1 VSKTKLLKSELVL
14 GPIMNTLEQAPQILV
29 GFSGGLDSTV
39 LLALLAEVIPVE
51 RLCAVHVNHGL
62 SPNASTWQAHVE
74 DFCGSRNIACHSETV
89 EVVAGGKGLEAAA
102 RQSRY
107 QIFENVLEQDGIL
120 LLGHH
125 SDDQVE
131 TLLYR
136 LMRGSGAKGMS
147 GMPVSRRVGP
157 GRLIRPLLNWPK
169 SALIKYAH
177 NKNLKWVEDESNG
190 VDAFER
196 NYLRNQL
203 IPVLAHQWPD
213 YRQRLRAVAELSHES
228 HELAEATA
236 IETIAT
242 LQPAEERAGWSLSVS
257 LFANLTPLKQKNILR
272 YWPEIKGLDAPGAKI
287 INEVL
292 TALIDARKDSSPK
305 VSTGDG
311 QYCRFR
317 DRLYLLKVS
326 KGFNASINQ
335 QQDVIWN
342 TDNPIR
348 LSDGSHLTVEQT
360 VGDGLRA
367 ELAAALSVTTRK
379 GGERCKPA
387 GRGHSNSLKK
397 LLQEFNVEPWWR
409 DRAPLFFIDQQLVAV
424 ADFWICDGWQ
434 AQPGEKSIKIHWHTN
449 SL

>member
-1 VSKTKLLKSELVL
+1 VARTQLLRSELVFAS
-14 GPIMNTLEQAPQILV
+14 IKDELEQAPQVMV

-39 LLALLAEVIPVE
+39 LLELLTETIPVE
-51 RLCAVHVNHGL
+51 SICAVHVNHGL
-62 SPNASTWQAHVE
+62 SPNANTWQAHAE
-74 DFCGSRNIACHSETV
+74 DFCSSRNIAFHSETV
-89 EVVAGGKGLEAAA
+89 EVVASGKGLEDAA

-107 QIFENVLEQDGIL
+107 QVFENLLNQDGIL

-125 SDDQVE
+125 SDDQAE

-147 GMPVSRRVGP
+147 GMPASRKVGQ

-169 SALIKYAH
+169 SSLITYAH
-177 NKNLKWVEDESNG
+177 NKNLEWVEDESND

-213 YRQRLRAVAELSHES
+213 YRQRLRAVAELSAES
-228 HELAEATA
+228 HELAEAIA
-236 IETIAT
+236 IETLAT
-242 LQPAEERAGWSLSVS
+242 LQPAEERAGWSLSIP
-257 LFANLTPLKQKNILR
+257 LFDNLTPLKQKNVLR
-272 YWPEIKGLDAPGAKI
+272 YWPQLKGLDSPGTKV

-292 TALIDARKDSSPK
+292 VALIHARQDSVPK
-305 VSTGDG
+305 VSVGNG
-311 QYCRFR
+311 QYRRFQ

-326 KGFNASINQ
+326 NEIDSLGSPQKELIWEIN
-335 QQDVIWN
+335 
-342 TDNPIR
+342 NPVS
-348 LSDGSHLTVEQT
+348 LSDGSHVTAEKT

-367 ELAAALSVTTRK
+367 ELAATLTVATRK

-409 DRAPLFFIDQQLVAV
+409 DRTPLFFIDQELVAV
-424 ADFWICDGWQ
+424 GDFWVCDGWQ
-434 AQPGEKSIKIHWHTN
+434 AKPNEKSIKIHWHAN

>member
-1 VSKTKLLKSELVL
+1 MSKTKLLKSELVL

-62 SPNASTWQAHVE
+62 SSNASTWQAHVE

-102 RQSRY
+102 R
-107 QIFENVLEQDGIL
+107 
-120 LLGHH
+120 H

-326 KGFNASINQ
+326 KGFDASVNQ
-335 QQDVIWN
+335 QEDFIWD
-342 TDNPIR
+342 TDNPIS

-397 LLQEFNVEPWWR
+397 LLQEFDVEPWWR
-409 DRAPLFFIDQQLVAV
+409 DRAPLFFIDQQLAAV
-424 ADFWICDGWQ
+424 ADFWVCDGWQ

>member
-1 VSKTKLLKSELVL
+1 MTKMQLLRSDLVI
-14 GPIMNTLEQAPQILV
+14 GPIMDELQKAPQILV

-39 LLALLAEVIPVE
+39 LLELLTETIPVE
-51 RLCAVHVNHGL
+51 RLCAVHINHGL
-62 SPNASTWQAHVE
+62 SPKANTWQAHVE
-74 DFCGSRNIACHSETV
+74 DFCNSRNIALHSEAV
-89 EVVAGGKGLEAAA
+89 RVVASGKGLEDAA

-107 QIFENVLEQDGIL
+107 QVFENLLNPDGIL

-125 SDDQVE
+125 SDDQAE

-147 GMPVSRRVGP
+147 GMPVTRKVGQ

-169 SALIKYAH
+169 SSLITYAH
-177 NKNLKWVEDESNG
+177 NKNLEWVEDESND

-213 YRQRLRAVAELSHES
+213 YRQRLRAVAELSAES
-228 HELAEATA
+228 HELAEAIA
-236 IETIAT
+236 IETLAT
-242 LQPAEERAGWSLSVS
+242 LQPAEERAGWSLSIP
-257 LFANLTPLKQKNILR
+257 LFDNLTPLKQKNILR
-272 YWPEIKGLDAPGAKI
+272 YWPQLKGLDSPGAKV

-292 TALIDARKDSSPK
+292 VALIHARQDSVPK
-305 VSTGDG
+305 VSLGNG
-311 QYCRFR
+311 QYRRFR
-317 DRLYLLKVS
+317 DRLYLLNVSNEIDSPVSQQKDLIWKV
-326 KGFNASINQ
+326 
-335 QQDVIWN
+335 
-342 TDNPIR
+342 DNPVS
-348 LSDGSHLTVEQT
+348 LSDGSHLAAEQT

-367 ELAAALSVTTRK
+367 ELVVTLTVTTRK

-409 DRAPLFFIDQQLVAV
+409 DRTPLFFIDKQLVAV
-424 ADFWICDGWQ
+424 GNFWVCDGWQ
-434 AQPGEKSIKIHWHTN
+434 AKPSEKSIKIHWHAN

>member
-1 VSKTKLLKSELVL
+1 VRS
-14 GPIMNTLEQAPQILV
+14 IL
-29 GFSGGLDSTV
+29 
-39 LLALLAEVIPVE
+39 IIH
-51 RLCAVHVNHGL
+51 C
-62 SPNASTWQAHVE
+62 
-74 DFCGSRNIACHSETV
+74 ETV
-89 EVVAGGKGLEAAA
+89 EVIASGKGLEDAA

-107 QIFENVLEQDGIL
+107 GVFESLLKQDGIL

-125 SDDQVE
+125 SDDQAE

-147 GMPVSRRVGP
+147 GMPASRKVGQ

-169 SALIKYAH
+169 SSLITYAH
-177 NKNLKWVEDESNG
+177 NKKLEWVEDESND

-203 IPVLAHQWPD
+203 IPVLAYQWPD
-213 YRQRLRAVAELSHES
+213 YRQRLRAVAELSAES
-228 HELAEATA
+228 HELAEAIA

-242 LQPAEERAGWSLSVS
+242 LQPVEERAGWSLSVP
-257 LFANLTPLKQKNILR
+257 LFNNLTPLKQKNLLR
-272 YWPEIKGLDAPGAKI
+272 YWPQLKGLDCPGAKV

-292 TALIDARKDSSPK
+292 VALIHARQDSVPM
-305 VSTGDG
+305 VSLGNG
-311 QYCRFR
+311 QYRRFR
-317 DRLYLLKVS
+317 NRLYLLKVS
-326 KGFNASINQ
+326 KEVDSSASQ
-335 QQDVIWN
+335 QKEVIWN
-342 TDNPIR
+342 IDNPVS
-348 LSDGSHLTVEQT
+348 LSDGTHLSAEKT

-367 ELAAALSVTTRK
+367 ELAATLNVVTRK

-387 GRGHSNSLKK
+387 GREHSNSLKK

-424 ADFWICDGWQ
+424 GNFWVCDGWQ
-434 AQPGEKSIKIHWHTN
+434 AKPGEKSIKIHWHAN

>member
-1 VSKTKLLKSELVL
+1 MAKAQLGYELVI
-14 GPIMNTLEQAPQILV
+14 GPLMDELEKTSQILV

-39 LLALLAEVIPVE
+39 LLALLAETIPVE

-62 SPNASTWQAHVE
+62 SPKANAWQAHVE
-74 DFCGSRNIACHSETV
+74 DFCGRRNIACHSEVV
-89 EVVAGGKGLEAAA
+89 EVVASGKGLEDAA

-107 QIFENVLEQDGIL
+107 RVFENLLNQDGIL

-136 LMRGSGAKGMS
+136 LMRGSGSKGMS
-147 GMPVSRRVGP
+147 GMPVSRRVGQ
-157 GRLIRPLLNWPK
+157 GRLIRPLLSWPK
-169 SALIKYAH
+169 SALITYAED
-177 NKNLKWVEDESNG
+177 KNLKWVEDESNN
-190 VDAFER
+190 VDIFER

-213 YRQRLRAVAELSHES
+213 YRQRLRAVAELSYEGHQ
-228 HELAEATA
+228 LAEATA

-242 LQPAEERAGWSLSVS
+242 LQPAEERAGWSLSIS
-257 LFANLTPLKQKNILR
+257 LFSNLTQLKQKNVLR
-272 YWPEIKGLDAPGAKI
+272 YWPEIKGLNAPGAKV

-292 TALIDARKDSSPK
+292 VALIDARQDGSPK
-305 VSTGDG
+305 VSICDG

-326 KGFNASINQ
+326 EEADSSIEQ
-335 QQDVIWN
+335 QKDLIWN
-342 TDNPIR
+342 IDNPFN

-367 ELAAALSVTTRK
+367 DLAAALSVTIRK

-424 ADFWICDGWQ
+424 ADFWICDGWE